1 MEINY
6 VQQKRHLTDKQLK
19 TNTMTKQEII
29 ETLSNCIELCNVSE
43 NVYMRNKLTEVAE
56 TLIEDWQQSE
66 MYAEQIKQVLNYDET
81 MNDLNNLKIR

>member
-1 MEINY
+1 
-6 VQQKRHLTDKQLK
+6 
-19 TNTMTKQEII
+19 MTKQEII

-81 MNDLNNLKIR
+81 INDLNNLNIR